1 MRAARLIRMALLLQS
16 SPGLTAA
23 ALAHELDVSERTVIR
38 DVQALQEAG
47 VPVRSERGRAG
58 GYRLAPGH
66 RTRLTTLR
74 PTEAETL
81 YLSGLPTALRDLGL
95 SDAADTARLKLAA
108 TLLPSL
114 RTAAESSARRFHLD
128 APAWFREPSSPELL
142 PELARAVWSDR
153 TVELTYAR
161 PGRDGAPPRPVTRRL
176 EPYGLVLKAGIWYVV
191 GRVPEE
197 RGEGAGGRR
206 AGAGTGAG
214 GEAGGATRAVAGTG
228 SSRGSGRGGVWRTYR
243 VDRVTAL
250 SPTPGA
256 DAPFRRDPSFDLAA
270 HWRAH
275 SEAFARGMLRTTVTL
290 RLTEDGLRRLPAVLD
305 PAAAGALP
313 VCSPPRDAAGRVTLD
328 VPVESEDVAFGQ
340 LTALGADAEVLA
352 PASLRARFRAY
363 ARSLAARYDAEPD
376 TPARHDQD
384 RPAPEEADPAPADFG
399 LADPEP
405 SDPEPG
411 DSGLADPA
419 PGDSGP
425 ETAGLEGTEP
435 KAAGPKA
442 AEPEGAGPQA
452 AGPEGAGPQAAGPE
466 GAGPGDAGPGDAG
479 PQAPEPGGPGPGG
492 PGPGG
497 SRPRPQ
503 R

>member
-153 TVELTYAR
+153 AVELTYAR

-214 GEAGGATRAVAGTG
+214 GEAGGATRGVAGTG
-228 SSRGSGRGGVWRTYR
+228 NSNGSSSGSGRGGVWRTYR

-250 SPTPGA
+250 SPSPGA

-313 VCSPPRDAAGRVTLD
+313 VCAPPRDAAGRVTLD

-352 PASLRARFRAY
+352 PASLRTRFRAY

-376 TPARHDQD
+376 APAPHDRD
-384 RPAPEEADPAPADFG
+384 RPAPEEADPGPADPAP
-399 LADPEP
+399 ADPEP
-405 SDPEPG
+405 GNPGPADPEPG
-411 DSGLADPA
+411 NPG
-419 PGDSGP
+419 PGDPGPGDPGP
-425 ETAGLEGTEP
+425 ETAGLEGAEP
-435 KAAGPKA
+435 EAAGPKA
-442 AEPEGAGPQA
+442 AEPKGAGPQA
-452 AGPEGAGPQAAGPE
+452 AGPQGAGPQ
-466 GAGPGDAGPGDAG
+466 GAGPGDAGP
-479 PQAPEPGGPGPGG
+479 
-492 PGPGG
+492 
-497 SRPRPQ
+497 
-503 R
+503 